1 MKTITSVEAQNNFW
15 ALMDQAMRGPVT
27 ITKHGKPRVVM
38 VAYSDDLVEFSEVS
52 REEVPDNVF
61 EAYKKSLKSDPKT
74 YTNI

>member
-1 MKTITSVEAQNNFW
+1 MKTITSVEAQNNFGS
-15 ALMDQAMRGPVT
+15 LMDHAMSGPIT

-52 REEVPDNVF
+52 REEVSDSVF
-61 EAYKKSLKSDPKT
+61 ESYQKSLHSDPKT

>member
-1 MKTITSVEAQNNFW
+1 
-15 ALMDQAMRGPVT
+15 MDQAMRGPVT

-38 VAYSDDLVEFSEVS
+38 VAYSYDLVEFAEVS

-61 EAYKKSLKSDPKT
+61 KAYKKSLKSAPKT